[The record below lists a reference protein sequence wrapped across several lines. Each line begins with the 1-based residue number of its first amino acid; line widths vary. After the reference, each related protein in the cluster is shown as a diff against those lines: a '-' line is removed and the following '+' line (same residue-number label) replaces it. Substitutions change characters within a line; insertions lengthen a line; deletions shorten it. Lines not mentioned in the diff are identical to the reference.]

1 MVTVTVCVDVDVNVK
16 KCGILAAVLVGS
28 VAKMGEKKIVSR
40 ITRGAG
46 DMVGPAIV
54 VVVIGA
60 AAVFE

>member
-1 MVTVTVCVDVDVNVK
+1 MCVDVDVNVK
-16 KCGILAAVLVGS
+16 NCGILAAVLVGS

-46 DMVGPAIV
+46 DMVCPAIV

>member
-16 KCGILAAVLVGS
+16 NCGILAVLVGS